1 MLPEELLLERTALPE
16 ELRTVPEPLLLRTL
30 PEELLR
36 TLPLELERTEDPLLL
51 ERTLLPPEREALL
64 PEE

>member
-30 PEELLR
+30 PEEL
-36 TLPLELERTEDPLLL
+36 ERTEDPLLL
-51 ERTLLPPEREALL
+51 ERTLLPLEREALL